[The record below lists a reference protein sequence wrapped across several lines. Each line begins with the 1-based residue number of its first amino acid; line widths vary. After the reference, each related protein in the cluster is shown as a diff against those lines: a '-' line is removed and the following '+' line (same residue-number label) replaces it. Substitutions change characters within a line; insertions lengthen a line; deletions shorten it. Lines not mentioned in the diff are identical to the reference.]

1 MKFTKPT
8 YDAKQ
13 RIYTCD
19 VADGFRFSVR
29 RECGS
34 FVKDPASCI
43 DSDERIAHL
52 IKSTQ
57 GWFSKPLTE
66 EFLKGKIQYDIPTN
80 VPKQVG
86 CKPLA
91 SFADPLA
98 SFADPLASFAENF
111 EGLVEWQIQRLI
123 ISKEQFLFVC
133 VIVNTVEDEKVSL
146 EFPEEHEPEAKEPE
160 EEIPLH
166 EETPLGIGPTR
177 RSLEKEK
184 VLSARAKAAR
194 ALFHAERLTQ
204 EFYQNFGETDWEDEE

>member
-1 MKFTKPT
+1 MKFTKPS

-19 VADGFRFSVR
+19 VTDGFRFSVR

-34 FVKDPASCI
+34 FIKDPSSCI
-43 DSDERIAHL
+43 DSDERMNHL

-66 EFLKGKIQYDIPTN
+66 EFLKGKIEYDIPTN
-80 VPKQVG
+80 VP
-86 CKPLA
+86 
-91 SFADPLA
+91 
-98 SFADPLASFAENF
+98 ETF
-111 EGLVEWQIQRLI
+111 EGLIEWQIQRLI

-133 VIVNTVEDEKVSL
+133 GVAQTVEDEKVSL
-146 EFPEEHEPEAKEPE
+146 EFPEEPAPKEPE

-166 EETPLGIGPTR
+166 EEAPLGIGPTR
-177 RSLEKEK
+177 RNLEKEK
-184 VLSARAKAAR
+184 VLSARTKAAR

>member
-1 MKFTKPT
+1 MKFTKPS

-19 VADGFRFSVR
+19 VTDGFRFNMR
-29 RECGS
+29 RESGS
-34 FVKDPASCI
+34 FVNSPESCI
-43 DSDERIAHL
+43 NSDERIAHL

-66 EFLKGKIQYDIPTN
+66 DFLKGKIQYDIPTS
-80 VPKQVG
+80 VP
-86 CKPLA
+86 
-91 SFADPLA
+91 
-98 SFADPLASFAENF
+98 ETF

-133 VIVNTVEDEKVSL
+133 VIAHIVEDEKVSL
-146 EFPEEHEPEAKEPE
+146 EFPEEPELAPKEPE

-166 EETPLGIGPTR
+166 HEAAPLGIGPTR

-184 VLSARAKAAR
+184 VLSARTKAAR

>member
-1 MKFTKPT
+1 MKFAKPS

-19 VADGFRFSVR
+19 ITDGFRFSGR
-29 RECGS
+29 REGGCW
-34 FVKDPASCI
+34 VKAPESCI

-66 EFLKGKIQYDIPTN
+66 EFLKGKIRYDIPTS
-80 VPKQVG
+80 V
-86 CKPLA
+86 
-91 SFADPLA
+91 S
-98 SFADPLASFAENF
+98 ETF

-123 ISKEQFLFVC
+123 ISKEEFLFVC
-133 VIVNTVEDEKVSL
+133 VITRSVEDEKMTL
-146 EFPEEHEPEAKEPE
+146 EFPEEPSQQEKGPE

-166 EETPLGIGPTR
+166 EEAPLGIGPTR
-177 RSLEKEK
+177 RIVEKEK

-204 EFYQNFGETDWEDEE
+204 DFYQAFGETDWEDEE

>member
-19 VADGFRFSVR
+19 VTDGFRFSVR

-66 EFLKGKIQYDIPTN
+66 EFLKGKIQYDIPTSFSE
-80 VPKQVG
+80 P
-86 CKPLA
+86 PA
-91 SFADPLA
+91 SFAKP
-98 SFADPLASFAENF
+98 PASFAETF
-111 EGLVEWQIQRLI
+111 EGLVEWQIQQLI

-133 VIVNTVEDEKVSL
+133 SVTNTVEDEKVSL
-146 EFPEEHEPEAKEPE
+146 EFPEEHEVEVTPE

-166 EETPLGIGPTR
+166 EEAPLGIGPTR

-184 VLSARAKAAR
+184 VLSARTKAAR

>member
-19 VADGFRFSVR
+19 VTDGFRFSVR

-66 EFLKGKIQYDIPTN
+66 EFLKGKIQYDIPT
-80 VPKQVG
+80 
-86 CKPLA
+86 
-91 SFADPLA
+91 
-98 SFADPLASFAENF
+98 SFAEQVGVCFAETF
-111 EGLVEWQIQRLI
+111 EGLVEWEIKRLI

-133 VIVNTVEDEKVSL
+133 SVTKTVEDEKVSL
-146 EFPEEHEPEAKEPE
+146 EFPEEHEPEPKEPE

-166 EETPLGIGPTR
+166 EEAPLGIGPTR

-184 VLSARAKAAR
+184 VLSARTKAAR
-194 ALFHAERLTQ
+194 ALFHAERMTQ

>member
-13 RIYTCD
+13 RLYTCD
-19 VADGFRFSVR
+19 VTDGFRFSVR

-66 EFLKGKIQYDIPTN
+66 EFLKGKIQYDIPTSSAE
-80 VPKQVG
+80 QVG
-86 CKPLA
+86 ICSAKPLV
-91 SFADPLA
+91 SF
-98 SFADPLASFAENF
+98 SETF

-133 VIVNTVEDEKVSL
+133 AVIQTVEDEKVSL
-146 EFPEEHEPEAKEPE
+146 EFPEEPAPEEPSPE

-166 EETPLGIGPTR
+166 EEAPLGIGPTR

-184 VLSARAKAAR
+184 VLSARTKAAR

>member
-1 MKFTKPT
+1 MKFTKPS

-19 VADGFRFSVR
+19 VTDGFRFSVR
-29 RECGS
+29 RESAS

-66 EFLKGKIQYDIPTN
+66 EFLKEKIHYDIPT
-80 VPKQVG
+80 
-86 CKPLA
+86 
-91 SFADPLA
+91 SFT
-98 SFADPLASFAENF
+98 ETF
-111 EGLVEWQIQRLI
+111 EGLVEWQIQRLV

-133 VIVNTVEDEKVSL
+133 AVTKTVEDEKVSL
-146 EFPEEHEPEAKEPE
+146 EFPEEPEPAPVQPE

-166 EETPLGIGPTR
+166 EEAPLGIGPTR

-184 VLSARAKAAR
+184 VLSARTKAAR

>member
-13 RIYTCD
+13 RLYTCD
-19 VADGFRFSVR
+19 VTDGFRFSER

-66 EFLKGKIQYDIPTN
+66 EFLKGKIQYDIPT
-80 VPKQVG
+80 
-86 CKPLA
+86 
-91 SFADPLA
+91 SFT
-98 SFADPLASFAENF
+98 ETF

-133 VIVNTVEDEKVSL
+133 GVTKTVEDEKVSL
-146 EFPEEHEPEAKEPE
+146 EFPEEPEPETKAD
-160 EEIPLH
+160 EEIPLR
-166 EETPLGIGPTR
+166 EEAPLGIGPTR

-184 VLSARAKAAR
+184 VLSARTKAAR

>member
-13 RIYTCD
+13 RLYTCD
-19 VADGFRFSVR
+19 VTDGFRFSVR

-34 FVKDPASCI
+34 FVKEPASCI

-66 EFLKGKIQYDIPTN
+66 EFLRGKIQYDIPTTFSE
-80 VPKQVG
+80 QVG
-86 CKPLA
+86 VC
-91 SFADPLA
+91 
-98 SFADPLASFAENF
+98 F

-133 VIVNTVEDEKVSL
+133 AVTQTVEDEKVSL
-146 EFPEEHEPEAKEPE
+146 EFPEEPAPAEPEAKEPE

-166 EETPLGIGPTR
+166 EEAPLGIGPTR

-184 VLSARAKAAR
+184 VLSARTKAAR

>member
-13 RIYTCD
+13 RLYTCD
-19 VADGFRFSVR
+19 VTDGFRFSVR

-66 EFLKGKIQYDIPTN
+66 EFLRGKIQYDIPT
-80 VPKQVG
+80 
-86 CKPLA
+86 
-91 SFADPLA
+91 SF
-98 SFADPLASFAENF
+98 ASFAETF

-123 ISKEQFLFVC
+123 ISKDHFLFVC
-133 VIVNTVEDEKVSL
+133 AVTQTVEDEKVSL
-146 EFPEEHEPEAKEPE
+146 EFPEEPVPEKEPE

-166 EETPLGIGPTR
+166 EEAPLGIGPTR

-184 VLSARAKAAR
+184 VLSARTKAAR

-204 EFYQNFGETDWEDEE
+204 EFYQKFGETDWEDEE

>member
-13 RIYTCD
+13 RLYTCD
-19 VADGFRFSVR
+19 VTDGFRFSER
-29 RECGS
+29 RESGS

-66 EFLKGKIQYDIPTN
+66 EFLKGKIQYDIPTS
-80 VPKQVG
+80 VPE
-86 CKPLA
+86 
-91 SFADPLA
+91 S
-98 SFADPLASFAENF
+98 F

-123 ISKEQFLFVC
+123 ISKEKFLFVC
-133 VIVNTVEDEKVSL
+133 VVAQTVEDEKVSL
-146 EFPEEHEPEAKEPE
+146 EFPEEPSPEEPSPKEPD

-166 EETPLGIGPTR
+166 EEAPLGIGPTR

-184 VLSARAKAAR
+184 VLSARSKAAR

-204 EFYQNFGETDWEDEE
+204 EFYQTFGETDWEDEE